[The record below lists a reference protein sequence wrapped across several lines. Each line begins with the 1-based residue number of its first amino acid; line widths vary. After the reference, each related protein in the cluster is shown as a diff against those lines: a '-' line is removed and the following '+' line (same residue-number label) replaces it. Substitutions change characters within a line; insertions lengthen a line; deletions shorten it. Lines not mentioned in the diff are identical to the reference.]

1 MMRWRRERRQRLSGP
16 TGRRDNWA
24 CLLVLAGLLIL
35 GVGCA
40 AENQNAGQA
49 VQAAAGAPQVQKPAA
64 KAERK
69 PKFVGST
76 IMAAPKPKPKPAAA
90 AQAKPGAKKQSLDDL
105 LAEEEAEEEP
115 LVQVAD
121 PLEPWNRFWFC
132 FNDVFYRHVV
142 NPVAR
147 GYKAAVPGDYR
158 SAVQNFFHNLF
169 APVRFFSALLQG
181 KIDTAGRELAR
192 FMINTTMGVLG
203 FGDAAT
209 EIAGIEQPDDED
221 FGQTLA
227 SWGIGNG
234 FYIVWPIIGP
244 STLRD
249 SVGLVGD
256 MMASPVWDLKPFE
269 AALGVRSYQYL
280 NDASFRIG
288 DYESLTDPA
297 LDPYTAVRNFY
308 LQYRAKKV
316 QK

>member
-1 MMRWRRERRQRLSGP
+1 MMCFRREGGGG
-16 TGRRDNWA
+16 GRSWP
-24 CLLVLAGLLIL
+24 CLLVLAVFMIL
-35 GVGCA
+35 AGCA

-49 VQAAAGAPQVQKPAA
+49 AVPAAAGARLAEQKPVA

-69 PKFVGST
+69 PKFVSGT
-76 IMAAPKPKPKPAAA
+76 IMAAPKPKPKAVAPSG
-90 AQAKPGAKKQSLDDL
+90 QAGGSQQSLDDL
-105 LAEEEAEEEP
+105 LADEEAEDEP
-115 LVQVAD
+115 VVRVAD
-121 PLEPWNRFWFC
+121 PLEPWNRFWFV
-132 FNDVFYRHVV
+132 FNDAFYRHVM

-147 GYKAAVPGDYR
+147 GYKAVVPGDYR
-158 SAVQNFFHNLF
+158 SAVQNFFHNLW
-169 APVRFFSALLQG
+169 APVRFLAAILQG
-181 KIDTAGRELAR
+181 KIDTAGREMAR
-192 FMINTTMGVLG
+192 FVVNTTMGVLG
-203 FGDAAT
+203 FGDAAS
-209 EIAGIEQPDDED
+209 EILEIERPPDED

-249 SVGLVGD
+249 SAGLVGD
-256 MMASPVWDLKPFE
+256 MIASPVWDLKPFE

-288 DYESLTDPA
+288 DYESLTDAA

-308 LQYRAKKV
+308 LQYRAREA